1 MRMASI
7 LIALGLI
14 TSQLPFTGPLSVEA
28 QTTSTGYLRT
38 SGNKILDSSGKT
50 VAFSGVNWFGFETAN
65 YAPHGLWTR
74 GMDDMLDQMK
84 AKGYNAIRL
93 PFANAM
99 LKSGVMPSG
108 IDYVKNPNL
117 KGLTALQVMDK
128 LVEAAGARGM
138 KVILDNHRSTPGGGP
153 EGGGLW
159 YTSDY
164 P

>member
-14 TSQLPFTGPLSVEA
+14 ASLLPITGPLSVDA
-28 QTTSTGYLRT
+28 QTTSSGYLRT

-65 YAPHGLWTR
+65 YAPHGWWTR

-99 LKSGVMPSG
+99 LNRALCPVAL
-108 IDYVKNPNL
+108 ITL
-117 KGLTALQVMDK
+117 KIQT
-128 LVEAAGARGM
+128 
-138 KVILDNHRSTPGGGP
+138 
-153 EGGGLW
+153 
-159 YTSDY
+159 
-164 P
+164 